1 MTMATEQPENELQ
14 SFLAVL
20 QRKTRGVVIFGE
32 SEKRGFYWVKS
43 LMGMGYN
50 GTIIPINPTL
60 TSAAGIPCYP
70 TLDAVPESFP
80 VDYAI
85 IAVSKKHVIDCLNQC
100 IKHKVRVATIF
111 TSGYSEDD
119 PIKGKKEEQEILDVL
134 HDGYV
139 QTGHRL
145 RVLGPNC
152 MGVYYPRNQ
161 LAFRSDM
168 ASEPGN
174 VGVISQSGGLAI
186 NIILKGK
193 LTGIKFSKVVSIG
206 NSIDLKPAEIIQ
218 LMEMDDDTEIIGCY
232 FESLGKTTEEG
243 RYLFDVIKQ
252 TVRKKPV
259 IIWRGGRSERG
270 SIAASS
276 HTGALKTSG
285 QMWDAFV
292 KQSGV
297 ISVSSFEEFIDS
309 LVAFQFLSNKFP
321 GKRIGLISISG
332 GSAVTAT
339 DEIMD
344 AGLDIPQLTKESQ
357 KAILDLAVA
366 EVGISTKNPV
376 DLGNSYFGFSII
388 EKTVEIILND
398 PNIDILL
405 FEISTHYI
413 YNATVLSMKEFPDLY
428 FDTAVKT
435 VKHARRSTKKPV
447 FIIMPE
453 ISYEAETINNR
464 QIFLKNNIPVF
475 PNVRRAVAALKN
487 MARYAQLNEKQP

>member
-1 MTMATEQPENELQ
+1 MELQ
-14 SFLAVL
+14 SFLADI
-20 QRKTRGVVIFGE
+20 QKKSRGVAIFGE
-32 SEKRGFYWVKS
+32 SEKRGFYWTKS

-50 GTIIPINPTL
+50 GTIVPINPTL
-60 TSAAGIPCYP
+60 TAAAGIPCYP
-70 TLDAVPESFP
+70 SLDAVPASFP
-80 VDYAI
+80 IDFAI
-85 IAVSKKHVIDCLNQC
+85 IAVSKKYVIDCLKQC
-100 IKHKVRVATIF
+100 IRHKIKIATIF

-119 PIKGKKEEQEILDVL
+119 PVRGKKEEQEILDTL
-134 HDGYV
+134 HEGFV
-139 QTGHRL
+139 KTGHRL
-145 RVLGPNC
+145 RVFGPNC

-193 LTGIKFSKVVSIG
+193 LTGIRFSKVVSIG
-206 NSIDLKPAEIIQ
+206 NSIDLKPAELMQ
-218 LMEMDDDTEIIGCY
+218 LMAMDSDTRIIGCY

-243 RYLFDVIKQ
+243 RHLFDVIKEA
-252 TVRKKPV
+252 TKKKPV

-276 HTGALKTSG
+276 HTGALKTNS

-292 KQSGV
+292 KQSGI
-297 ISVSSFEEFIDS
+297 ISVSSFEEFIDT
-309 LVAFQFLSNKFP
+309 VEAFQFLANKYP
-321 GKRIGLISISG
+321 GRRLGLISISG
-332 GSAVTAT
+332 GTAVTAT

-366 EVGISTKNPV
+366 EVGVSTRNPV

-398 PNIDILL
+398 PNIDVLL

-413 YNATVLSMKEFPDLY
+413 YNATVLAMKEFPELY
-428 FDTAVKT
+428 FETVVKT
-435 VKHARRSTKKPV
+435 VKHVRRSTKKPV
-447 FIIMPE
+447 IIIMPE
-453 ISYEAETINNR
+453 VAYEAETISNR
-464 QIFLKNNIPVF
+464 QVFLKNNIPVF
-475 PNVRRAVAALKN
+475 PNVRRAVTALKN
-487 MARYAQLNEKQP
+487 MSIYTRLNEKQP

>member
-1 MTMATEQPENELQ
+1 MATEQTEAELQ

-20 QRKTRGVVIFGE
+20 QKKTRGVAIFGE

-43 LMGMGYN
+43 LMGMGYD
-50 GTIIPINPTL
+50 GTIIPINPKL
-60 TSAAGIPCYP
+60 SSAAGIPCYP
-70 TLDAVPESFP
+70 SLDAVPESFP

-85 IAVSKKHVIDCLNQC
+85 IAVSKKYVIDCLNQC
-100 IKHKVRVATIF
+100 IKHRVKVASIF

-119 PIKGKKEEQEILDVL
+119 PVRGRKEEQEILDTL
-134 HDGYV
+134 KKGYEE
-139 QTGHRL
+139 TGHRL

-152 MGVYYPRNQ
+152 MGVYYPKNG

-168 ASEPGN
+168 ETEPGN
-174 VGVISQSGGLAI
+174 IGVISQSGGLAI
-186 NIILKGK
+186 NIVLKGK
-193 LTGIKFSKVVSIG
+193 LTGLKFSKVVSIG
-206 NSIDLKPAEIIQ
+206 NSIDLKPAELLQ
-218 LMEMDDDTEIIGCY
+218 LFAMDTDTKIIGCY
-232 FESLGKTTEEG
+232 FESLGKTMEES
-243 RYLFDVIKQ
+243 RRLLAILKQ
-252 TVRKKPV
+252 TVKKKPV

-276 HTGALKTSG
+276 HTGALKTSS

-297 ISVSSFEEFIDS
+297 ISASNFEEFIDT
-309 LVAFQFLSNKFP
+309 LEAFQFLSNKYP
-321 GKRIGLISISG
+321 GPRIGLISISG

-339 DEIMD
+339 DEIME
-344 AGLDIPQLTKESQ
+344 AGLEIPMLTKESQ

-366 EVGISTKNPV
+366 EVGVSTKNPV

-388 EKTVEIILND
+388 EKTVEIILKD

-413 YNATVLSMKEFPDLY
+413 YNATVMSMKEFPDIY
-428 FDTAVKT
+428 FENAIKT
-435 VKHARRSTKKPV
+435 VKHARRNTKKPV

-453 ISYEAETINNR
+453 VAYEAETINNR
-464 QIFLKNNIPVF
+464 QVFLKNNIPVF
-475 PNVRRAVAALKN
+475 PNVRRAIIALKN
-487 MARYAQLNEKQP
+487 LARFAQWSTKAS

>member
-1 MTMATEQPENELQ
+1 MQ

-20 QRKTRGVVIFGE
+20 QRKTRGVAIFGE

-43 LMGMGYN
+43 LMGMGYG
-50 GTIIPINPTL
+50 GTIIPINPKL

-70 TLDAVPESFP
+70 TLDDVPGSFP

-85 IAVSKKHVIDCLNQC
+85 IAVSKKYVIDCLKQC
-100 IKHKVRVATIF
+100 IRHKVTVATIF

-119 PIKGKKEEQEILDVL
+119 PVRGKKEEQEILDVL
-134 HDGYV
+134 QEGCK

-145 RVLGPNC
+145 RVFGPNC

-168 ASEPGN
+168 ETEPGTI
-174 VGVISQSGGLAI
+174 GVISQSGGLAI

-193 LTGIKFSKVVSIG
+193 LTGLKFSKVVSIG
-206 NSIDLKPAEIIQ
+206 NSIDFKPAELLRLLAI
-218 LMEMDDDTEIIGCY
+218 DDDTRIIGCY

-243 RYLFDVIKQ
+243 RHLFDIIKE
-252 TVRKKPV
+252 TAKKKPV
-259 IIWRGGRSERG
+259 VIWRGGRSERG

-276 HTGALKTSG
+276 HTGALKTNS

-297 ISVSSFEEFIDS
+297 ISATSFEEFIDT
-309 LVAFQFLSNKFP
+309 LEAFQSLANKYP
-321 GKRIGLISISG
+321 GPRVGLISISG

-344 AGLDIPQLTKESQ
+344 AGLSLPLLEKESQ
-357 KAILDLAVA
+357 KAILGLAVA
-366 EVGISTKNPV
+366 DVGVSTKNPV

-413 YNATVLSMKEFPDLY
+413 YNATVMSMKEFPEIY
-428 FDTAVKT
+428 FENVIKT

-447 FIIMPE
+447 LIIMPE
-453 ISYEAETINNR
+453 VAYEAETINNR
-464 QIFLKNNIPVF
+464 QVFLKNNIPVF

-487 MARYAQLNEKQP
+487 LARFAQWSATRP

>member
-1 MTMATEQPENELQ
+1 VATEQADKEMQ

-20 QRKTRGVVIFGE
+20 QKKTRGVAIFGE

-50 GTIIPINPTL
+50 GTIIPINPKL
-60 TSAAGIPCYP
+60 VSAAGIPCYP
-70 TLDAVPESFP
+70 TLDDVPASFP

-85 IAVSKKHVIDCLNQC
+85 IAVSKKYVIDCLNQC
-100 IKHKVRVATIF
+100 IKHKVKIATIF

-119 PIKGKKEEQEILDVL
+119 PVRGAKEEQEILDAL
-134 HDGYV
+134 QKGYE

-152 MGVYYPRNQ
+152 MGVYYPRNG

-168 ASEPGN
+168 ETEPGN

-193 LTGIKFSKVVSIG
+193 LSGIKFSKV
-206 NSIDLKPAEIIQ
+206 NSIDLKPAEIMQ
-218 LMEMDDDTEIIGCY
+218 LMAMDDDTRIIGCY

-243 RYLFDVIKQ
+243 RHLFNVMRD
-252 TVRKKPV
+252 TVTKKPV

-297 ISVSSFEEFIDS
+297 LSVSSFEEFIDT
-309 LVAFQFLSNKFP
+309 LEAFQFLSNKYP
-321 GKRIGLISISG
+321 GKRVGLISISG

-344 AGLDIPQLTKESQ
+344 AGLEIPQLEKESQ
-357 KAILDLAVA
+357 KAILAMAVA
-366 EVGISTKNPV
+366 DVGVSTKNPV

-388 EKTVEIILND
+388 EKAVEIILND
-398 PNIDILL
+398 PNIDILM

-413 YNATVLSMKEFPDLY
+413 YNATVMSMKEFPQLY
-428 FDTAVKT
+428 FDNVIKT

-447 FIIMPE
+447 FVIMPE
-453 ISYEAETINNR
+453 ISYEAETINDR
-464 QIFLKNNIPVF
+464 QVFLKNNIPVF

-487 MARYAQLNEKQP
+487 MARYAQSNGKQP

>member
-1 MTMATEQPENELQ
+1 MANEQTDNELQ
-14 SFLAVL
+14 SFLAVI
-20 QRKTRGVVIFGE
+20 QKKTRGVAIFGE
-32 SEKRGFYWVKS
+32 SEKRGFYWTKS
-43 LMGMGYN
+43 LVGMGYN
-50 GTIIPINPTL
+50 GTIVPINPTL
-60 TSAAGIPCYP
+60 VAAAGIPCYSS
-70 TLDAVPESFP
+70 LDAVPESFP
-80 VDYAI
+80 IDFAI
-85 IAVSKKHVIDCLNQC
+85 IAVSKKYVIDCLKQC
-100 IKHKVRVATIF
+100 IKHNVKIATIF

-119 PIKGKKEEQEILDVL
+119 PVRGTKEEQEILDVL
-134 HDGYV
+134 QEGYV
-139 QTGHRL
+139 QTGNRL

-168 ASEPGN
+168 ETEPGN

-193 LTGIKFSKVVSIG
+193 LTGVKFSKVVSIG
-206 NSIDLKPAEIIQ
+206 NSIDLKPAEIMQ
-218 LMEMDDDTEIIGCY
+218 LLAMDDDTRIIGCY

-243 RYLFDVIKQ
+243 RHLFDVIKE
-252 TVRKKPV
+252 TTKKKPV
-259 IIWRGGRSERG
+259 VIWRGGRSERG

-276 HTGALKTSG
+276 HTGALKTNS

-297 ISVSSFEEFIDS
+297 ISVSAFEEFIDT
-309 LVAFQFLSNKFP
+309 LEVFQFLSNKYP
-321 GKRIGLISISG
+321 GPRIGLISISG

-344 AGLDIPQLTKESQ
+344 AGLEIPLLEKESQ

-366 EVGISTKNPV
+366 DVGVSTKNPV

-413 YNATVLSMKEFPDLY
+413 YNATVMSMKEFPEIY
-428 FDTAVKT
+428 FDNVIKT

-447 FIIMPE
+447 LIIMPE
-453 ISYEAETINNR
+453 VAYETETISNR
-464 QIFLKNNIPVF
+464 QVFLKNNIPVF

-487 MARYAQLNEKQP
+487 LAKYAQSSEKQP